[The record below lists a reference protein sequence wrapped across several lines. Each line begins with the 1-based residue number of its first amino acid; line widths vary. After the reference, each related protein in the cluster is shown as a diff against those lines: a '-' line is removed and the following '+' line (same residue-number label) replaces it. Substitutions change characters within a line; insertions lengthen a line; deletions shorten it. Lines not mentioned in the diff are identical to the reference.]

1 VLRRLGEWLF
11 EPRFSIAGVAALV
24 TATVLFGNFLLNL
37 RSEAAETAREEWR
50 ALLLTP
56 EPEVCAL
63 CETGAAYNGPCLVSL
78 ATGEVGQLET
88 SWAQDGNYVRYF
100 GCAGLSAVEDVKAHT
115 CEVSLPE
122 ESDPMSAAYFCR
134 DCRAKL
140 AEITTEGY
148 VLADLQTPN
157 DFRLYSVTA
166 GAAYEICGHAV
177 TVTSDEE
184 SERLRVHVAGALPSR

>member
-50 ALLLTP
+50 TLLLTP

-63 CETGAAYNGPCLVSL
+63 CETGAAYDGPCLISL

-88 SWAQDGNYVRYF
+88 TWAEDGNYVRYF
-100 GCAGLSAVEDVKAHT
+100 GCAGLSAVGDVNTHT
-115 CEVSLPE
+115 CEVTLPE
-122 ESDPMSAAYFCR
+122 ESESMSAAYFCR

-140 AEITTEGY
+140 AEVATEGY
-148 VLADLQTPN
+148 VLADLQDAN
-157 DFRLYSVTA
+157 DCRLYPIAA

-184 SERLRVHVAGALPSR
+184 SERLHVHVAGALPSR

>member
-37 RSEAAETAREEWR
+37 RSEAAETAWEEWR

-63 CETGAAYNGPCLVSL
+63 CETGATYDGPCLVSL

-100 GCAGLSAVEDVKAHT
+100 GCAGLSAVEDLSTHT
-115 CEVSLPE
+115 CEVTLPE
-122 ESDPMSAAYFCR
+122 ESDPMNAAYFCR

-140 AEITTEGY
+140 AEIATAGY
-148 VLADLQTPN
+148 VLADLQDTN
-157 DFRLYSVTA
+157 DFRLYPIAA

-177 TVTSDEE
+177 TVSQDAKT
-184 SERLRVHVAGALPSR
+184 ERLTVFAEN